1 VRSDLATECHGPRLD
16 ELTQEPILDHDLDV
30 ASHLPPLSPCGSF
43 SRKTRIECSI
53 RRMSIEPT
61 YTLRADGL
69 AAQHLDDEVVVLD
82 LVTSSYLLL
91 NATGAT
97 LWPVLQSGATLAR
110 LVEVLVAEFEIAGDI
125 AERDVTAFLAEL
137 ERLGLVV
144 VSA

>member
-1 VRSDLATECHGPRLD
+1 
-16 ELTQEPILDHDLDV
+16 
-30 ASHLPPLSPCGSF
+30 
-43 SRKTRIECSI
+43 
-53 RRMSIEPT
+53 
-61 YTLRADGL
+61 
-69 AAQHLDDEVVVLD
+69 
-82 LVTSSYLLL
+82 LL